1 MVIFAKHNAFS
12 MKNIL
17 TIHKFIRLKLII
29 FLILT
34 LVVSCSKDP
43 ENQKIYK
50 KAIVLYMAANNNL
63 SGYAQDNL
71 TAIKSGF
78 VPDASSDQLLIIV
91 KHLPGKDPLLV
102 RFYKENGAVIEQTI
116 STYVGK
122 NSADY
127 TTLKAALDEVHTRFK
142 SDEYGLI
149 LWSHSTGWLP
159 QGYYASNPAGL
170 APFQD
175 PYAHLVKS
183 RESSIAVKSFGEDRG
198 TEMEITDL
206 EKALNYKFSFILF
219 DCCLSGG
226 VETIYQL
233 RNKADYIIA
242 SPTEILATG
251 FPYNKIMKPLFEPDS
266 DLVEACQEYF
276 LYYTSNNSYA
286 TISIYKLSEIESLAN
301 ICRSIFS
308 NHRANI
314 QNVNLLQ
321 IQPYFRLNKHWFY
334 DIDDF
339 AKQLATPDEYLQF
352 SQALNRVVTHKWY
365 TSNFLDIEIKKYSG
379 LSTYIPKPANQ
390 FLDNFYKTLAW
401 NQSAGMVQ

>member
-1 MVIFAKHNAFS
+1 

-17 TIHKFIRLKLII
+17 TFYKFTTLLGLLFFSII
-29 FLILT
+29 IT
-34 LVVSCSKDP
+34 QSCSKDP

-50 KAIVLYMAANNNL
+50 KTIVLYMAANNNL

-78 VPDASSDQLLIIV
+78 VPDAASDQLLIIV
-91 KHLPGKDPLLV
+91 KHLPGKDPVLV
-102 RFYKENGAVIEQTI
+102 RFYKDNGAVIEQTI

-127 TTLKAALDEVHTRFK
+127 TTLKTALDEIQTRFK
-142 SDEYGLI
+142 SEEYGLI

-159 QGYYASNPAGL
+159 QGYYASHPAWM
-170 APFQD
+170 ATFQD

-183 RESSIAVKSFGEDRG
+183 KDSSIAVKSFGEDRG

-233 RNKADYIIA
+233 RNKADYVIA

-251 FPYNKIMKPLFEPDS
+251 FPYNKIMKPLFETES
-266 DLVEACQEYF
+266 DLVETCQEYF

-286 TISIYKLSEIESLAN
+286 TISIYKLSEIEALAS
-301 ICRSIFS
+301 ISRSIIV
-308 NHRANI
+308 NHRGDI

-339 AKQLATPDEYLQF
+339 VKQLATPDEYLQF

-379 LSTYIPKPANQ
+379 LSTYIPKPADQ

-401 NQSAGMVQ
+401 NQSVGMVQ